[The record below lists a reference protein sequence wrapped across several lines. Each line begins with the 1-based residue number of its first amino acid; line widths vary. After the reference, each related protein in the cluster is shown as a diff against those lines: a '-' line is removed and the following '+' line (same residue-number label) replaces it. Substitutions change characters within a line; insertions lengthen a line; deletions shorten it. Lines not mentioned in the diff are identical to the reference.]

1 MAETETE
8 TETETDIRAP
18 QACALV
24 WDGTGRDGYGGVPVL
39 YGGSPSVVPVGQLQG
54 RVQVY

>member
-1 MAETETE
+1 MAETE